1 MRKFT
6 KCLFFLFWIWT
17 FCVWQVLAETTNS
30 FIGIWDWKKLRMM
43 LWSNV
48 CLCLHMEN
56 IDFMGLACASG
67 RLIASFFFFF
77 FACWYHAMSIQF
89 YYYYSSS
96 STFRYTCDC
105 TFGVW
110 LLVRLWRASTITH
123 LIFMRCIEWPT
134 CGDMYLQSLYA
145 CTHTAYDRNRFI
157 QQIIQNQI

>member
-1 MRKFT
+1 MLIFPILNLDILCMT
-6 KCLFFLFWIWT
+6 SFSWNNQFLYWHLGLKEIADDVVIE
-17 FCVWQVLAETTNS
+17 CVSLPAHGEYRFHGS
-30 FIGIWDWKKLRMM
+30 C
-43 LWSNV
+43 V
-48 CLCLHMEN
+48 CLGP
-56 IDFMGLACASG
+56 IDSQ
-67 RLIASFFFFF
+67 FFFFF